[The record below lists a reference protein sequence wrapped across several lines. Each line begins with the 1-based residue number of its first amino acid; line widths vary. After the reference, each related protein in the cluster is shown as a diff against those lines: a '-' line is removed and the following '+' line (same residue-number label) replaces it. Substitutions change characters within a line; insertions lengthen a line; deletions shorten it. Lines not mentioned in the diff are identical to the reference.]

1 MEKIDEEQRD
11 RNLLVVAAVEG
22 YARQHKIPASETME
36 LFLKHGITESIRQ
49 CYDTLHTQD
58 LSECVL
64 FAEDILARKSA

>member
-1 MEKIDEEQRD
+1 MKNNTEDQRD

-22 YARQHKIPASETME
+22 YASRYKISASETLE
-36 LFLKHGITESIRQ
+36 LFLKHGITDSIRR
-49 CYDTLHTQD
+49 CYETLHTQD